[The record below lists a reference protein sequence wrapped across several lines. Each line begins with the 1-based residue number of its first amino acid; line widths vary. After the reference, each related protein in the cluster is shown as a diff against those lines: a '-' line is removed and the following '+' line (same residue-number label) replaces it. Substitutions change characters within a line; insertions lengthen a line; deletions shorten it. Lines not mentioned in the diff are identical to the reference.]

1 MTKIE
6 KKVVELVYEFLREA
20 STSRRVESPNDFA
33 RGMAEGQE
41 ASARRLLLELH
52 LGKFSE

>member
-1 MTKIE
+1 MTKVE

-20 STSRRVESPNDFA
+20 AASRRVKSPNDFF

>member
-1 MTKIE
+1 MTKVE
-6 KKVVELVYEFLREA
+6 KKVVALVYEFLREA
-20 STSRRVESPNDFA
+20 AASRRVKSPNDFF

>member
-20 STSRRVESPNDFA
+20 AASRRMESPNDFA